1 MNKKTGLD
9 KMLTLFT
16 TLSSDGVRKSMV
28 KVTLSIQINA
38 PLQKAWEILSNLNE
52 ENLWSGANYT
62 KEISHDG
69 MTRQYE
75 VTVAKENIWKEMI
88 TLYPKE
94 GIRIQLT
101 NGSVTI
107 IKDISLLH
115 KNGANFIEMI
125 LEYKLPLFFVIFNR
139 KIKKEMYE
147 DANNFLQSLKMAIE
161 VGRIIR

>member
-1 MNKKTGLD
+1 MA
-9 KMLTLFT
+9 
-16 TLSSDGVRKSMV
+16 

-38 PLQKAWEILSNLNE
+38 PLQEAWEILSNLNE
-52 ENLWSGANYT
+52 QNLWSGANYT

-75 VTVAKENIWKEMI
+75 VTFGKENTWKEMI

-94 GIRIQLT
+94 GISIRLT

-107 IKDISLLH
+107 IKDINLLH
-115 KNGANFIEMI
+115 KNSTNFIEMI
-125 LEYKLPLFFVIFNR
+125 LEYKLPLLFVIFNR

-147 DANNFLQSLKMAIE
+147 DANNFLQSLKTAIE
-161 VGRIIR
+161 VGKDNTIVKNAS